1 MKKMFKAIA
10 TITAILSMANFV
22 ACKSDD
28 DNGGGSDG
36 SGTETVNLAG
46 TYWVVEDEEQT
57 DGNATVKFT
66 NESYIYIKDGSN
78 GTLSQIEEWDFTTEE
93 SKTYTSSS
101 YIDTAFTYT
110 VTDSG
115 IKITSGTDTATA
127 ILSEDGN
134 LITVTLTVDGETVKS
149 VYNKATEAPTEATL
163 VVTVTSSSTEDE
175 TTVTTYNFVGLGFSD
190 FPEGS
195 LAGKSSDKNDK
206 ATVLTALNAA
216 YSEGGF
222 YLPYVVAN
230 NSDGVSLWT
239 IANSSV
245 RCGSGNF
252 KVRFDE
258 STGLSTA
265 FNYNGGAKADLTA
278 SDFTAVYTGTSKTV
292 DRYVMIP
299 VTAAGKIAVS
309 YKTVGSS
316 SGSATCQ
323 IGLFNKAGS
332 KIDVKTVDT
341 TSNGAGEGT
350 FETDVT
356 ADAEE
361 AYLVFS
367 RNGASGGGID
377 IYSITFTPSAE

>member
-101 YIDTAFTYT
+101 YVDTAFTYT

-134 LITVTLTVDGETVKS
+134 SIIVTLTVDGETVKS
-149 VYNKATEAPTEATL
+149 VYNKATAAPEKATL

-175 TTVTTYNFVGLGFSD
+175 TTATTYNFVGLGFSD

-195 LAGKSSDKNDK
+195 LAGSSSKEDK
-206 ATVLTALNAA
+206 ATVLTALNTA
-216 YSEGGF
+216 YSDGSS

-230 NSDGVSLWT
+230 NTDGASLWT
-239 IANSSV
+239 IADSSV
-245 RCGSGNF
+245 RCGSGHF
-252 KVRFDE
+252 KVRFDA
-258 STGLSTA
+258 STNLSTA
-265 FNYNGGAKADLTA
+265 FNYNGGAKTDLTA

-292 DRYVMIP
+292 DRYIMIP
-299 VTAAGKIAVS
+299 VTTAGKIAVS

-316 SGSATCQ
+316 SGSTTCQ

-332 KIDVKTVDT
+332 KIGVQTVDT
-341 TSNGAGEGT
+341 TSGGAGEGT

>member
-10 TITAILSMANFV
+10 TIAAILSMSNFV

-28 DNGGGSDG
+28 DGGSNG

-46 TYWVVEDEEQT
+46 TYWVVEDEEHT

-78 GTLSQIEEWDFTTEE
+78 GTLSQIEEWDFTTEK
-93 SKTYTSSS
+93 SKTYTSSN
-101 YIDTAFTYT
+101 YVDTAFTYT

-115 IKITSGTDTATA
+115 ITITSGTDTATA

-134 LITVTLTVDGETVKS
+134 SITVTITVAGETVKS
-149 VYNKATEAPTEATL
+149 VYNKASTAPTEATL
-163 VVTVTSSSTEDE
+163 VVTVTSSSTEEE
-175 TTVTTYNFVGLGFSD
+175 TSATTYNFVGLGFSD

-195 LAGKSSDKNDK
+195 LAGTDKT
-206 ATVLTALNAA
+206 TVLTSLTT
-216 YSEGGF
+216 YT
-222 YLPYVVAN
+222 PYVVAN
-230 NSDGVSLWT
+230 NSDGASLWT
-239 IANSSV
+239 IADSSV

-265 FNYNGGAKADLTA
+265 FNYNGGAKTDLTA
-278 SDFTAVYTGTSKTV
+278 SSFTAVYTGSSKTV
-292 DRYVMIP
+292 DRYIMIP

-309 YKTVGSS
+309 YKTVASS

-332 KIDVKTVDT
+332 KIDVQTVDT
-341 TSNGAGEGT
+341 TSSGAGEGT

-356 ADAEE
+356 ADVEE